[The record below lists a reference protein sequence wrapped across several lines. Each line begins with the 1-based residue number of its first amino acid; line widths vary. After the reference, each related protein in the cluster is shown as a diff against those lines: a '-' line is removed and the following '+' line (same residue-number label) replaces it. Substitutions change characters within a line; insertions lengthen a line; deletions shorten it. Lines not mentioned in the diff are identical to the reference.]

1 MAQQFRA
8 VGSCLGTFLF
18 FFDSVSPFSISL
30 LFPGAVG
37 AGGFASPLNCSAVIN
52 VSLWTISFSSLEA
65 TPNYPG
71 LLCRH
76 QGRIESLRLFPF

>member
-1 MAQQFRA
+1 MAPA
-8 VGSCLGTFLF
+8 VPGGGVPLGYLFF